1 MRFMRDRSKSSLR
14 NCGMLSLARKQ
25 LFPLPEI
32 VGNESNGVRGT
43 DTAVSDTGDGSSPT
57 MREMPGADR
66 GGDLVGIGRDA
77 NGTFS
82 EAACEVLGELLFL
95 AGF

>member
-1 MRFMRDRSKSSLR
+1 
-14 NCGMLSLARKQ
+14 MLSLARKQ

-43 DTAVSDTGDGSSPT
+43 GTAVSATGDESSPK
-57 MREMPGADR
+57 MREVPGVDR

-82 EAACEVLGELLFL
+82 EVACEMLESCYF
-95 AGF
+95 

>member
-1 MRFMRDRSKSSLR
+1 MRFIRDRSKSSSR

-43 DTAVSDTGDGSSPT
+43 DTAVSDTGDESSPT
-57 MREMPGADR
+57 MREMPGVDR

-77 NGTFS
+77 NGTLS
-82 EAACEVLGELLFL
+82 EVACEMLGSCYF
-95 AGF
+95 